1 MSVELVETR
10 LSKCPRFATL
20 RRPFDKLRERLS
32 AQAPCEQGAAGLLQ
46 TTWNGGM
53 QMRLLASVF
62 CISIGIA
69 TAGVSAEKKPT
80 PKLTVAFRF
89 ASAFGQKGGGVGHFH
104 EPSAIALDTFGNL
117 YVADTGND
125 RIQKFEANGSYLSEV
140 GTFGWDPGQF
150 SQPAGVAVGKGGL
163 EVYVADGRNN
173 RIQIFS
179 PHFRL
184 LGVIGGRDVDGP
196 IRLGILGGIAVSEA
210 GELYVSDTDA
220 DQVVQISNYSPLEN
234 QFGGYGYGAGQVRR
248 PLGLAIG
255 HKDRVYVCDSENDRV
270 AVFDRYGN
278 FKKSLAEG
286 SLSEPAGVCTGPE
299 DLLFVADTGHN
310 RVVVLDLLTGDVA
323 ALIGGPDAGQRPGA
337 FKAPKD
343 VAFGPGKVLYVL
355 DGGNHRIQKFEM
367 MISRR

>member
-1 MSVELVETR
+1 M
-10 LSKCPRFATL
+10 
-20 RRPFDKLRERLS
+20 
-32 AQAPCEQGAAGLLQ
+32 QGAAGLLQ
-46 TTWNGGM
+46 ALVIGRFE
-53 QMRLLASVF
+53 MRLRVCVF

-69 TAGVSAEKKPT
+69 TAGVSGQEKPS

-125 RIQKFEANGSYLSEV
+125 RIQKFDAGGAYLSEV

-184 LGVIGGRDVDGP
+184 LGVVGGRDVEGP
-196 IRLGILGGIAVSEA
+196 VRLGNLGGIAVSEG

-234 QFGGYGYGAGQVRR
+234 QFGGYGYGAGRIRR

-255 HKDRVYVCDSENDRV
+255 HKDEVYVCDSENDRV
-270 AVFDRYGN
+270 AVFDRYGS

-286 SLSEPAGVCTGPE
+286 SLSEPAGVCTGP
-299 DLLFVADTGHN
+299 DDVLFVADTGYN
-310 RVVVLDLLTGDVA
+310 RVVVLDMRTGDVA
-323 ALIGGPDAGQRPGA
+323 ALIGGPDAGHRQGA

-343 VAFGPGKVLYVL
+343 VVFGPGNILYVL
-355 DGGNHRIQKFEM
+355 DGGNHRIQKFEL

>member
-1 MSVELVETR
+1 MR
-10 LSKCPRFATL
+10 LSVL
-20 RRPFDKLRERLS
+20 
-32 AQAPCEQGAAGLLQ
+32 
-46 TTWNGGM
+46 
-53 QMRLLASVF
+53 VF
-62 CISIGIA
+62 CISLGIA
-69 TAGVSAEKKPT
+69 TAGISGEKKPS

-104 EPSAIALDTFGNL
+104 EASAIALDTFGNL

-125 RIQKFEANGSYLSEV
+125 RIQKFDAEGRYLSEV

-150 SQPAGVAVGKGGL
+150 SQPTGVAVGQGGL

-184 LGVIGGRDVDGP
+184 LGVVGGRDVDGP
-196 IRLGILGGIAVSEA
+196 IRLGNLGGIAVSDA

-234 QFGGYGYGAGQVRR
+234 QFGGYGYGADRVRR

-255 HKDRVYVCDSENDRV
+255 RKDEVYVCDSENDRV

-286 SLSEPAGVCTGPE
+286 SLSEPAGGAAG
-299 DLLFVADTGHN
+299 ADSAS
-310 RVVVLDLLTGDVA
+310 RAGDSPDA
-323 ALIGGPDAGQRPGA
+323 AGAGRGGALVPVPSGGLAGGGATRLWYTRSTSNDRRKASRTLRSMSGPDNCAPVAGASFSYGASARRPRGA
-337 FKAPKD
+337 GTWSSP
-343 VAFGPGKVLYVL
+343 PR
-355 DGGNHRIQKFEM
+355 HRG
-367 MISRR
+367 